1 MTDFALRAACT
12 CGSTTG
18 VIRTQ
23 GLQDCVYCAGC
34 HRYQYNAPRTETGR
48 KPRTLATREG
58 ITPSMRAR
66 ILDRHDHA
74 CIACGK
80 RPPEVRL
87 EMEHIISREVADDF
101 GLLDELIDS
110 EWNMAPMCAECNS
123 GHRWLKRPAVR
134 LMYRCLMMAQRAA
147 EDRQET

>member
-1 MTDFALRAACT
+1 VTDHQLRAPCA

-18 VIRTQ
+18 VIRTV
-23 GLQDCVYCAGC
+23 GLQDTVRCACGKF
-34 HRYQYNAPRTETGR
+34 QYNAPRTETGR
-48 KPRTLATREG
+48 KQRTLASREG

-87 EMEHIISREVADDF
+87 ELEHMISREVAAEFD
-101 GLLDELIDS
+101 LLDDLIDS
-110 EWNMAPMCAECNS
+110 EWNLAPMCAECNS

-147 EDRQET
+147 GDRQE